1 LATWWL
7 VVGTPEN
14 WEIALASKGIWGL
27 RDSPR
32 HKSIWERLQQGDR
45 ILFYATNPVGG
56 AIGYAT
62 VGTKFK
68 QNKPLWPEEVQ
79 KQSVIWPY
87 RFEFDTDYV
96 IPRDRWEDS
105 KVSNDKIRLLVRG
118 GFQTLE
124 ERVAE
129 DIVSQLKPEAKPPQ
143 YVTAPA
149 MMKKEAS
156 VHETVKRKLLE
167 IGRIQKF
174 VVDDEYVVDG
184 KRLDVVWRRIDKGV
198 PTYVFEVQVGGD
210 IYHALGKLKHAFDLW
225 NSNIF
230 LISSDKD
237 LPEARS
243 LLSGTYHEIR
253 DKVKLIQLQ
262 DVDKLLQLKKQY
274 RDFESQLGILG

>member
-1 LATWWL
+1 MAAWWL

-14 WEIALASKGIWGL
+14 WDTALASKGIWGL

-32 HKSIWERLQQGDR
+32 HKGIWDRLSQGDR

-56 AIGYAT
+56 AIGYGT
-62 VGTKFK
+62 IGTKFK
-68 QNKPLWPEEVQ
+68 QDKPLWQDEVQ
-79 KQSVIWPY
+79 KGSVIWPY

-96 IPRDRWEDS
+96 LPRDQWEDS

-124 ERVAE
+124 DKLAE
-129 DIVSQLKPEAKPPQ
+129 DILNHLKPEARRPLST
-143 YVTAPA
+143 VTPET
-149 MMKKEAS
+149 KEEGS
-156 VHETVKRKLLE
+156 VHEAVKEKLLE

-174 VVDDEYVVDG
+174 VVQDEYVVDG

-237 LPEARS
+237 LPEART

-253 DKVKLIQLQ
+253 DKVKLIEIQ
-262 DVDKLLQLKKQY
+262 DIDKLLQLKKQY
-274 RDFESQLGILG
+274 RDFENQLGILS

>member
-14 WEIALASKGIWGL
+14 WETALASRGIWGL
-27 RDSPR
+27 RDTPR
-32 HKSIWERLQQGDR
+32 HKTIWERLMQGDK

-56 AIGYAT
+56 AIGYGT
-62 VGTKFK
+62 IGTKFK
-68 QNKPLWPEEVQ
+68 QDKPLWSDEV
-79 KQSVIWPY
+79 KQGVVIWPY

-96 IPRDRWEDS
+96 IPRDQWGDN
-105 KVSNDKIRLLVRG
+105 KVTNDKIRLLVRG
-118 GFQTLE
+118 GFQAIDE
-124 ERVAE
+124 EVVGSVISA
-129 DIVSQLKPEAKPPQ
+129 LKPGAKVPQ
-143 YVTAPA
+143 PA
-149 MMKKEAS
+149 AEPEKKKEGS
-156 VHETVKRKLLE
+156 VHESVKEKLLE

-174 VVDDEYVVDG
+174 VVEDEYAVDG

-210 IYHALGKLKHAFDLW
+210 VYHALGKLKHAFDLW

-237 LPEARS
+237 LPEART

-253 DKVKLIQLQ
+253 DKVKLIELQ
-262 DVDKLLQLKKQY
+262 DIDKLLVLKKQY
-274 RDFESQLGILG
+274 RDFENRLGILS